1 MSTATNS
8 TETTKRQKDT
18 TVLLRLLSYIKPH
31 WYLILLSTV
40 AGVIKLTAPL
50 VLPQVLKYFTDD
62 VLVSSRSV
70 EEKLNIIF
78 TWLVI
83 LLLLY
88 TVIYIPAAFF
98 RQSGCIEVS
107 NRIMHKMRC
116 QVFDHL
122 QKMSASFHHEN
133 KSGDLVTRINNDVE
147 QVHPFIWNV
156 ATNIWIDSII
166 LIVYLALMAVIDVP
180 LTLLAGFFLPLSVLI
195 TKQIRKHIRHE
206 SKKVRQNIATI
217 SGYMQERMAGYETV
231 KLFNMEQYES
241 ERFSEHSNTI
251 YKYTFRLNQYSSLGE
266 AVTGAMSEIICAII
280 VCLSAYKIVIGE
292 MSVGDLI
299 VFYSYLGYFI
309 TPLRRFAELNVT
321 YAKSIAG
328 IERVFEMLD
337 MPLDIQ
343 ERPDAIDITP
353 DSSMSIS
360 FQNVF
365 FKYEKEN
372 PEYTLADITFDIEE
386 GETVALVGSSGCGKT
401 TLAHL
406 LTRFYDVD
414 NGSIMIAG
422 NDIRDLS
429 LDSLYHRTG
438 MVFQDTVL
446 FSGTIKEN
454 ILYGKPDATMEE
466 VIAATKAA
474 NAYNFIMSTPDE
486 FDTLLGERGIGL
498 SGGQKQRIAIARVF
512 LRNPKLLILDEATSA
527 LDSES
532 EELVQEALDNLMSNR
547 TSVVIAHRLSTIIN
561 ADKIVVMD
569 QGRVV
574 EMGRHAELLKKQGRY
589 SELYHMQ
596 FKDVLK

>member
-1 MSTATNS
+1 MNS
-8 TETTKRQKDT
+8 QNSPTPLFNPQKDSAI
-18 TVLLRLLSYIKPH
+18 LLRILSYIKPH

-40 AGVIKLTAPL
+40 CGVIKLTTPL
-50 VLPQVLKYFTDD
+50 ILPQVLKYFTDD
-62 VLVSSRSV
+62 VLVSTRSV
-70 EEKLNIIF
+70 EEKLNIIL

-83 LLLLY
+83 LLLIY
-88 TVIYIPAAFF
+88 IIIYIPTAYF
-98 RQSGCIEVS
+98 REFGSLEVS

-116 QVFDHL
+116 QVYDHL
-122 QKMSASFHHEN
+122 QKMSAPFHQKN

-147 QVHPFIWNV
+147 QVHPFIWSV
-156 ATNIWIDSII
+156 ATNIWIDAII
-166 LIVYLALMAVIDVP
+166 LIVYLSLMAAIDVP
-180 LTLLAGFFLPLSVLI
+180 LTLLASVCLPVSVLI
-195 TKQIRKHIRHE
+195 TKQIRRHIRQE
-206 SKKVRQNIATI
+206 SRQVQKNIATI
-217 SGYMQERMAGYETV
+217 SGYMQERMAGFETV
-231 KLFNMEQYES
+231 KLFNMEKHES
-241 ERFSEHSNTI
+241 NRFMNHSKSI
-251 YKYTFRLNQYSSLGE
+251 YRFTFRRNQYFSLGE
-266 AVTGAMSEIICAII
+266 SITSAMSEMICVII
-280 VCLSAYKIVIGE
+280 VCLSAYKIVIGQ
-292 MSVGDLI
+292 MSIGDLI

-309 TPLRRFAELNVT
+309 TPLRRFAELNVN

-337 MPLDIQ
+337 LPLDIQ

-353 DSSMSIS
+353 NSPMNLS
-360 FQNVF
+360 FQNLY
-365 FKYEKEN
+365 FKYEKDK
-372 PEYTLADITFDIEE
+372 PEYTLENINFDVKE
-386 GETVALVGSSGCGKT
+386 GETIALVGSSGCGKT

-414 NGSIMIAG
+414 SGSILIAG

-429 LDSLYHRTG
+429 LESLYSQTG
-438 MVFQDTVL
+438 MVFQDPIL
-446 FSGTIKEN
+446 FSGTIREN

-474 NAYNFIMSTPDE
+474 NAYNFIMSTPDQ
-486 FDTLLGERGIGL
+486 FDTPLGERGIGL

-569 QGRVV
+569 KGRVV
-574 EMGRHAELLKKQGRY
+574 EMGRHEDLLKRDGRY